1 MIVLDSSFLI
11 AFHNES
17 DFNHS
22 KAVGVMDRVVAGEW
36 GPALLLEYVFL
47 EVVTVLRMRLDL
59 TSAVGVAE
67 ALLRAREIEFVPCS
81 HLFVEAFE
89 TFRTE
94 RGSALSFADAAI
106 AAVARRHP
114 PGLVATFDNDFSV
127 LDGLTVVP

>member
-11 AFHNES
+11 AFHNET
-17 DFNHS
+17 DVHHS
-22 KAVGVMDRVVAGEW
+22 KAVDVMDRLVAGGW

-59 TSAVGVAE
+59 ASAVSVAE
-67 ALLRAREIEFVPCS
+67 ALLNAREIEFVPCS
-81 HLFVEAFE
+81 EVFMEAFE

-94 RGSALSFADAAI
+94 RGSALSFADAPI
-106 AAVARRHP
+106 ATVARRHP
-114 PGLVATFDNDFSV
+114 PGLVATFDNDFSA

>member
-17 DFNHS
+17 DVHHS
-22 KAVGVMDRVVAGEW
+22 KAVGVMDRLVAGEW
-36 GPALLLEYVFL
+36 GSALLLEYVFL

-59 TSAVGVAE
+59 SSAVSMAE

-81 HLFVEAFE
+81 EVFLEAFE

-94 RGSALSFADAAI
+94 RGSALSFVDAAI

-114 PGLVATFDNDFSV
+114 PGLVATFDSDFSV
-127 LDGLTVVP
+127 LGGLTVVP

>member
-1 MIVLDSSFLI
+1 
-11 AFHNES
+11 
-17 DFNHS
+17 
-22 KAVGVMDRVVAGEW
+22 MDRLVAGGW

-59 TSAVGVAE
+59 ASAVSVAE

-81 HLFVEAFE
+81 QVFMEAFE

>member
-1 MIVLDSSFLI
+1 
-11 AFHNES
+11 
-17 DFNHS
+17 
-22 KAVGVMDRVVAGEW
+22 MDRVVAGEW

-81 HLFVEAFE
+81 QVFVEAFE

>member
-11 AFHNES
+11 AFHNET
-17 DFNHS
+17 DVHHS
-22 KAVGVMDRVVAGEW
+22 EAVDVMDRLVAGGW

-59 TSAVGVAE
+59 AAAVGFGE

-81 HLFVEAFE
+81 EVFMESFE

-106 AAVARRHP
+106 TAVARRHS
-114 PGLVATFDNDFSV
+114 PGRVATFDKDFSV

>member
-11 AFHNES
+11 AFHNET
-17 DFNHS
+17 DVHHS
-22 KAVGVMDRVVAGEW
+22 KAVDVMDRLVAGGW

-59 TSAVGVAE
+59 ASAVSVGE
-67 ALLRAREIEFVPCS
+67 ALLRARELEFVPCS
-81 HLFVEAFE
+81 EAFMGAFE

-94 RGSALSFADAAI
+94 RSSALSFADAAI

-114 PGLVATFDNDFSV
+114 PGLVATFDDDFSV